1 MDARSRQI
9 LNLKYYGDREIVH
22 QGESLMNNGFLNT
35 SIEEY
40 GYYHITFSN
49 KYSNFN
55 IWNFYESWGEVLG
68 MDKLFNNSGPDIGEA
83 ALLLWPILIVVYVVV
98 GGLYLAP
105 LAVAT
110 PLVILG
116 APSDYADFD
125 ITAELIIFD
134 SAGNLVTRLEESGSF
149 KQAAGFYYGHDPI
162 KKANKSF
169 LELYNKIF
177 QTANMLSAEI
187 NQALIAAGP
196 ITDLNRKQAME
207 KIGAYLDTF

>member
-1 MDARSRQI
+1 
-9 LNLKYYGDREIVH
+9 
-22 QGESLMNNGFLNT
+22 
-35 SIEEY
+35 
-40 GYYHITFSN
+40 
-49 KYSNFN
+49 
-55 IWNFYESWGEVLG
+55 
-68 MDKLFNNSGPDIGEA
+68 
-83 ALLLWPILIVVYVVV
+83 VYVVV